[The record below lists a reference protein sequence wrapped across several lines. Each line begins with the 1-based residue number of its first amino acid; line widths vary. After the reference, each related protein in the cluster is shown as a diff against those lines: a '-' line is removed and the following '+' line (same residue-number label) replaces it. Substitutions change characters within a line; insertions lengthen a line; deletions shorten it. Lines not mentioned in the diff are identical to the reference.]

1 MRKASTQL
9 VLVVAIVQGLM
20 FANRKHLYDSSRMV
34 VTNVRAQA
42 YGSNPSKLT
51 SPAVSVQ
58 PLPAFRGPDS
68 GVGQSHLT
76 NRPIVHSPLMNAS
89 LPPVHARKIPGSTSR
104 VSGLIRRRNL
114 RAAGFARVVA
124 WERTQVVGRRLV
136 VVVQRVV
143 EVIGVGGV
151 VGRRALVVGRGGT
164 GGFEQRNWHRISFK
178 VS

>member
-1 MRKASTQL
+1 MSQPNAKASTQL

-89 LPPVHARKIPGSTSR
+89 LPPVHARRIPSACNNQSQTHFLHPALSYFSTNLSIHSSRCRPTMGTRSADANASDGTSVHSSRDFCTGRDGTSTSKLR
-104 VSGLIRRRNL
+104 TPESGSN
-114 RAAGFARVVA
+114 
-124 WERTQVVGRRLV
+124 E
-136 VVVQRVV
+136 
-143 EVIGVGGV
+143 
-151 VGRRALVVGRGGT
+151 
-164 GGFEQRNWHRISFK
+164 
-178 VS
+178 